1 MKNTKTKE
9 PRYYKISVVR
19 DTITRVVEVD
29 DSISNE
35 ELEDCDYEFERYVKE
50 DMLGEEMYEDN
61 FVCVE
66 KIPNRYELKCHSF
79 LYRNKGGDFTTSFS
93 MEKGSES
100 VIFCWSLDYETLQ
113 MVFLSSSLEKTKEL
127 WNKGEIEELKSHF
140 VGYHGRNH
148 PNEDKEVINK
158 IYESRNESSKIEK
171 IEIKDKDEYQKDDGF
186 TEVLVDRTTP
196 NQSKSGKEN

>member
-9 PRYYKISVVR
+9 PRYYEISVVR

-29 DSISNE
+29 DGISDE

-66 KIPNRYELKCHSF
+66 KIPNHHEPEPRTF
-79 LYRNKGGDFTTSFS
+79 LYKDKNGRFKSGFVIQ
-93 MEKGSES
+93 KGSES
-100 VIFCWSLDYETLQ
+100 VMYFERLKNGEHILFEGFEMC
-113 MVFLSSSLEKTKEL
+113 FLSCSLEKTKEL
-127 WNKGEIEELKSHF
+127 WNKGEIEELKSYF
-140 VGYHGRNH
+140 VPYEWSN
-148 PNEDKEVINK
+148 NVEVINK
-158 IYESRNESSKIEK
+158 IYESRNGRVI
-171 IEIKDKDEYQKDDGF
+171 IHIIDKEEYQKKDGI